1 MPRSHHRRRI
11 GPLSTALAFA
21 SSAVLTV
28 AAVQAQTP
36 ETLVWIDVSTHSN
49 AGMPDMGA
57 MTGLAGRMMG
67 GAHNEMRYPTAR
79 GNAGTGT
86 PGQYLDVALYN
97 KLKPGVEAQLA
108 IPEGLKLGKSL
119 RLVPP
124 PPPETASHPRGGATP
139 KVPDVEITIL
149 EYWGCGDKV
158 RAGQPNTFK
167 LKMAGGAMQ
176 TSGSMSP
183 GKFVPDR
190 DVDATPAYAVWPN
203 KKDGRRVPNGA
214 LLAGSHRLTGNG
226 VPESLKFDLGR
237 SAEFMPR
244 IVLSTQGQATDAI
257 AVNWQTVERARAYFL
272 NALAMQGQNTM
283 VLWSSAESAGAGHG
297 LQQYLTGSYIDRW
310 LKEKVLLPPSTTTC
324 TIPKGIFAAPK
335 GSDPESGM
343 VGMSML
349 SMIAYGPETHVVWP
363 PKPADPEELK
373 KWNPEWNVRIR
384 TKSTAGA
391 MLGLDMGGMDL
402 GADAS
407 SEAGTTDDEQ
417 QQEEG
422 QQEGK
427 NESKGKKLLKG
438 ILKKL

>member
-1 MPRSHHRRRI
+1 MSLRRARI
-11 GPLSTALAFA
+11 TSVPLDSRAR
-21 SSAVLTV
+21 SSAGN
-28 AAVQAQTP
+28 
-36 ETLVWIDVSTHSN
+36 VSS
-49 AGMPDMGA
+49 GK
-57 MTGLAGRMMG
+57 LS
-67 GAHNEMRYPTAR
+67 
-79 GNAGTGT
+79 GTGT

-97 KLKPGVEAQLA
+97 KLKPGMEAQLA

-237 SAEFMPR
+237 SAEFMPK
-244 IVLSTQGQATDAI
+244 IALSTQGQATDAI

-272 NALAMQGQNTM
+272 NALAMQGQDTM

-297 LQQYLTGSYIDRW
+297 LQQYLTGSHIDRW
-310 LKEKVLLPPSTTTC
+310 LKEKVLLPPSPTTC
-324 TIPKGIFAAPK
+324 TSPKGIFAAPN

-373 KWNPEWNVRIR
+373 NWNPEWNVRIR

-391 MLGLDMGGMDL
+391 MRTRPAGALALPASRRAARRASQPPIEEPTRIGGLSTT
-402 GADAS
+402 AS
-407 SEAGTTDDEQ
+407 MTASVSSSHPPIVPS
-417 QQEEG
+417 
-422 QQEGK
+422 
-427 NESKGKKLLKG
+427 SKCPPDSPWPA
-438 ILKKL
+438 